1 MADTKL
7 YDVLGVSKN
16 ASDLEIKKVSFNPP
30 LEKSSFFNVTDIN
43 LCVAVEV
50 LHNITF

>member
-16 ASDLEIKKVSFNPP
+16 ASDLEIKKVSLHP
-30 LEKSSFFNVTDIN
+30 LLVKQQF
-43 LCVAVEV
+43 L
-50 LHNITF
+50 

>member
-16 ASDLEIKKVSFNPP
+16 ASDLEIKKVRCYSVLLCQSFMAN
-30 LEKSSFFNVTDIN
+30 NI
-43 LCVAVEV
+43 AVFV
-50 LHNITF
+50 LDK

>member
-16 ASDLEIKKVSFNPP
+16 ASDLEIKKVSLHPP
-30 LEKSSFFNVTDIN
+30 LVKQQFF
-43 LCVAVEV
+43 
-50 LHNITF
+50 